1 MASVADAA
9 MLRSE
14 LSGSVVMKKTV
25 VHLLM
30 VSMYLFVSGGGGGC
44 KKSVPTEEMTHAA
57 EVAKTDATG
66 EEAEVVSGDVGAMID
81 LRILYAGLPDTDR
94 QKDFVKFLSGHFEK
108 VGVGDYLNF
117 RAEQADGFDVV
128 ILDHD
133 GADFRAPRPDVPR
146 DYSRATVTMGVP
158 GAFISNSLGLKTGY
172 L

>member
-1 MASVADAA
+1 M
-9 MLRSE
+9 
-14 LSGSVVMKKTV
+14 
-25 VHLLM
+25 
-30 VSMYLFVSGGGGGC
+30 
-44 KKSVPTEEMTHAA
+44 TEP
-57 EVAKTDATG
+57 
-66 EEAEVVSGDVGAMID
+66 AEVVSGDVGEKID

-117 RAEQADGFDVV
+117 TSDQADGFDVV

-133 GADFRAPRPDVPR
+133 GAEFRAPRPDVGR

-158 GAFISNSLGLKTGY
+158 GAFISSSLGLKTEY

>member
-1 MASVADAA
+1 MAPVADQA
-9 MLRSE
+9 MLKSE
-14 LSGSVVMKKTV
+14 LSVSIVMKKTV
-25 VHLLM
+25 VFLLI
-30 VSMYLFVSGGGGGC
+30 VSMYLFVSGGVGGC
-44 KKSVPTEEMTHAA
+44 KKSVPTEEMTEAA

-66 EEAEVVSGDVGAMID
+66 EEVEVVSGDVGEKID

-94 QKDFVKFLSGHFEK
+94 QKDFVKFLGGHFEK

-133 GADFRAPRPDVPR
+133 GADFRAPRPDVSR

-158 GAFISNSLGLKTGY
+158 GADICSRLDLKTGY